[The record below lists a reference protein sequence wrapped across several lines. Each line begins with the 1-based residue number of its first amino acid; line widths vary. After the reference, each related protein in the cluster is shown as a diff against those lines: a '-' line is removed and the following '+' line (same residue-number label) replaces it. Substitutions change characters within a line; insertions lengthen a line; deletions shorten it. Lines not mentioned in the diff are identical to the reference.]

1 MKMNRYTLDNNPNYQ
16 IKKPKLLY
24 IDRFGN
30 IYPDCK
36 TYKTPKICHITDS
49 DVLNRIKNAVFD
61 YSEAHCFNMVTIEVS
76 SLCQANCI
84 YCFQS
89 NEKRNDSYRYYD
101 YLLPILKAFQI
112 NWLFFSGGEILV
124 QKEAMDFM
132 RICRSE
138 LPNTWI
144 HLKTN
149 GNVDLSLCDFVDDVC
164 NSVMVSFNGFSPVS
178 YKTIM
183 SLDIKKTISFCE
195 EIKRRG
201 KTNLGLKLLISPINI
216 AETPEFLE
224 WAFSC
229 VPQCIALQVAYN
241 YKIEENGTS
250 SRLESTLSPKGFSY
264 YWDDVY
270 ERIENSCKRVLKT
283 HESKIIN
290 LKTHLTVDKELIEI
304 IKLNENYIEFIRTDG
319 VYIIE

>member
-1 MKMNRYTLDNNPNYQ
+1 MKMNRYTLGNNPNYRT
-16 IKKPKLLY
+16 KKPKLLY

-36 TYKTPKICHITDS
+36 TYKTPRICHITDS
-49 DVLNRIKNAVFD
+49 NVPNRIKKAIFGC
-61 YSEAHCFNMVTIEVS
+61 SESHCFNMVTIEVS
-76 SLCQANCI
+76 SLCQANCV
-84 YCFQS
+84 YCFQR
-89 NEKRNDSYRYYD
+89 NQNRNDTYKFYD
-101 YLLPILKAFQI
+101 CLLPILKAFEI

-132 RICRSE
+132 RKCRSE

-149 GNVDLSLCDFVDDVC
+149 GNVDLSLCDFVDEVC
-164 NSVMVSFNGFSPVS
+164 NSIMVSFNGFSPCT

-195 EIKRRG
+195 EVNKRG
-201 KTNLGLKLLISPINI
+201 QTNLGLKFLISPINI
-216 AETPEFLE
+216 AEIPDFLD
-224 WAFSC
+224 WALSC

-241 YKIEENGTS
+241 YKIEKNGTS
-250 SRLESTLSPKGFSY
+250 SRLESTLPPKNFSY
-264 YWDDVY
+264 YWDDSY
-270 ERIENSCKRVLKT
+270 ERIENSCKCILKK
-283 HESKIIN
+283 HESKIVN
-290 LKTHLTVDKELIEI
+290 SETHLTIDKELIEI
-304 IKLNENYIEFIRTDG
+304 IRINENYAEHIRTDG